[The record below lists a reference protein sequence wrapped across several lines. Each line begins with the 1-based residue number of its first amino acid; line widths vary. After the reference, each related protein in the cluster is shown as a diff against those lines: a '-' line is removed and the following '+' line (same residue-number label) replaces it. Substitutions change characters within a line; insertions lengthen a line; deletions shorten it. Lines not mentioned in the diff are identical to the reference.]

1 MTYFFEATSHWLH
14 RWIQSYIDKKVVVNE
29 TWELE
34 QVEHKDVKL
43 PYVVLENRSQIINQF
58 FIPIHIEQIRL
69 NIWNKQVMVGRV
81 LFEGPVKIKAKSKKT
96 IPMEVR
102 LSHIT
107 AIFNLLRYILTDK
120 VPMELKG
127 EITIK
132 VLWMSFSIQVNDTIY
147 VPRDKF
153 KMASAPAGEPDKKTI
168 SNNNK

>member
-14 RWIQSYIDKKVVVNE
+14 RWIQSYIDKKVVVSE

-81 LFEGPVKIKAKSKKT
+81 LFEGPVKIKSKSKRT

-120 VPMELKG
+120 IPMELKG

-132 VLWMSFSIQVNDTIY
+132 VLWMSFSIQVNDIIY
-147 VPRDKF
+147 IPRDKF
-153 KMASAPAGEPDKKTI
+153 KMASAQTGEPGKKSI